1 MAELIEMTDFQ
12 TIETEVNAYQMHG
25 TMHGT
30 VPTECLPVPMHSDKC
45 LPGVPTSDGVT
56 TTYTVKEMLD
66 KVGLAKRTFY
76 KYIKHI
82 IETWYWLPESDFR
95 INGSY
100 TELALTE
107 ALKLKET
114 TFPAYQETVQD
125 EYAETVQE
133 SSKPEIIGGGL
144 ALIAQEDSPFAGL
157 AVRTK
162 ASDKVQV
169 LQGELEVIESAA
181 DEDFGDFLAI
191 TAELEAEDEA
201 WTEQDQLEWR
211 TLRKKNAQKWLKRRA
226 ILERDKQQ
234 ILQGDVPLP
243 KKS

>member
-12 TIETEVNAYQMHG
+12 TIETEMNAQQ
-25 TMHGT
+25 MHGT
-30 VPTECLPVPMHSDKC
+30 VPCTVSTECLTVPMHSDEC
-45 LPGVPTSDGVT
+45 LPEVPTTSGNT
-56 TTYTVKEMLD
+56 TTYTVQEML
-66 KVGLAKRTFY
+66 KKLGLAKRTFY
-76 KYIKHI
+76 KYAKHLI
-82 IETWYWLPESDFR
+82 NTWYWLPETDFR
-95 INGSY
+95 VNGNY
-100 TELALTE
+100 TEFALQE

-114 TFPAYQETVQD
+114 TFPAYLEKVQD
-125 EYAETVQE
+125 EYASTVQE
-133 SSKPEIIGGGL
+133 PSQPEVTGGL

-162 ASDKVQV
+162 ASDRVQV

-201 WTEQDQLEWR
+201 WTEQDQLEWQA
-211 TLRKKNAQKWLKRRA
+211 LRKKNAQKWLKRRA